1 MINDLELT
9 TVVDVQG
16 ILTPLFTD
24 EDNALLDSR
33 IADYNEHLFRTMS
46 MDFFNA
52 SFLSQKLAI
61 IDRMKA
67 CNDIPVRLAE
77 SITGHSSGGSEF
89 NTYGTIGYT
98 LEQKLE
104 VIKKVAV

>member
-9 TVVDVQG
+9 TVIDAQG
-16 ILTPLFTD
+16 VLTPVFND
-24 EDNALLDSR
+24 EDNALLDSL

-61 IDRMKA
+61 IDRMKFY
-67 CNDIPVRLAE
+67 NHPDLQE
-77 SITGHSSGGSEF
+77 FIT
-89 NTYGTIGYT
+89 T
-98 LEQKLE
+98 LQDEL
-104 VIKKVAV
+104 

>member
-1 MINDLELT
+1 MYIRLFKHTKMINDLELT

-16 ILTPLFTD
+16 TLTPLFTD
-24 EDNALLDSR
+24 EDNALLDTR

-61 IDRMKA
+61 IDRMKYFIHP
-67 CNDIPVRLAE
+67 DLQE
-77 SITGHSSGGSEF
+77 FIT
-89 NTYGTIGYT
+89 T
-98 LEQKLE
+98 LQDEL
-104 VIKKVAV
+104 